1 MTVVGYLAVNY
12 SPTLWSL
19 PHGKEK
25 KKTMSPENVPVKRH
39 CAGRHQRDNR
49 RPTLKPAVCATVRAT
64 RLGRSLLS
72 SAPLLQA
79 GTLSF
84 QMTERKKEKK
94 NHRRRCFTAQHTQRR
109 AQYSFRI
116 RAAKKTLRVLP
127 RISGM
132 SLYTY
137 MDDGDAF

>member
-94 NHRRRCFTAQHTQRR
+94 KSQTQVFHGAAHSAQGSVFLPHPRRKENTAGI
-109 AQYSFRI
+109 AED
-116 RAAKKTLRVLP
+116 LGDEP
-127 RISGM
+127 
-132 SLYTY
+132 LYIY
-137 MDDGDAF
+137 G